1 MSVEVD
7 VYGSRMIALRT
18 RLGFGLYVVHEDE
31 RPIVADN
38 GKNEMVVHYFEGLVI
53 SLPFVEI
60 LLGTLWSPDPEPIE
74 T

>member
-7 VYGSRMIALRT
+7 VYGSRMIALRL

-31 RPIVADN
+31 RSIVADN

-60 LLGTLWSPDPEPIE
+60 LLGTLWSPDPEPTE